1 MQTVERSTVGKKVY
15 LSKDVRDK
23 KVLPLLKIE
32 FNSYI
37 VFYY

>member
-32 FNSYI
+32 FNS
-37 VFYY
+37 